1 MSRRYCLAY
10 VEGDEMRAMQGD
22 PARERPGV
30 ATWDTWE
37 IEQVCALES
46 RSYLV
51 LGRDEPAT
59 QKPHA
64 QGEQMLLILDG
75 SRSERVI
82 GPKADEYERHTDAGR
97 LPLYSWRIDRIW
109 PADHARAYA
118 LFSRG
123 PIASPI
129 VTGSVEIA
137 LESLPRGMIPAS
149 GLVVWSWSSLASVAP
164 LSTARTCPTR
174 DATIDATL
182 YACTVDNPV
191 RGSLEPLYGAAFIKT
206 TFAAVAASEHA
217 G

>member
-10 VEGDEMRAMQGD
+10 VEGDKMRAMEGD

-30 ATWDTWE
+30 ATWETWE

-51 LGRDEPAT
+51 LGRDESGT
-59 QKPHA
+59 HEPHA
-64 QGEQMLLILDG
+64 QGEQMLLIVDG

-82 GPKADEYERHTDAGR
+82 GPKASEYERHTDAGR

-123 PIASPI
+123 PIAAPI

-137 LESLPRGMIPAS
+137 LESLPHGMIPAS
-149 GLVVWSWSSLASVAP
+149 GLVVWSWSSIASAAP
-164 LSTARTCPTR
+164 PSTARR
-174 DATIDATL
+174 TL
-182 YACTVDNPV
+182 AAPRQSAPPSAPAPSTVPSAPPSSAP
-191 RGSLEPLYGAAFIKT
+191 RSGPRAS
-206 TFAAVAASEHA
+206 FASNKSPAPR
-217 G
+217 